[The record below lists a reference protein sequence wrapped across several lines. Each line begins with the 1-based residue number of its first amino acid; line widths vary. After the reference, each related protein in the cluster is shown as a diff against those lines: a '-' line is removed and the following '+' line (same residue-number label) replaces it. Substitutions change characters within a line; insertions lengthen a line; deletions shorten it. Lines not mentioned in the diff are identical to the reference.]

1 MIRFTLRRL
10 GAGLVLLAVIPTLAF
25 WLMNARAGNVARD
38 VLGQSAAPEQ
48 VDQLNAQLGRDDPL
62 LEQYLSWAGKVL
74 TGDFGASWYT
84 SEPVLGAVLQ
94 RLPVTVSLVL
104 GTTLVAAILAVAG
117 GVAAAVYRG
126 WVDRAVQIVAILG
139 FALPGF
145 WVALMLALIFA
156 VRLGLFPATGYTP
169 LLTSPLGWLHSL
181 TLPIASLAVGAV
193 ASAAQQIRGA
203 VIDTLGKDW
212 VRTLRSRGLSSR
224 RVLFVHVLRNASVS
238 GLTVLA
244 LQFVGLLGG
253 AVFVERIFALPGIGQ
268 VLSTSTAQ
276 GDIPMVLGVLIATTV
291 IVVLVNLLIDLGVAS
306 LNPKA
311 RTS

>member
-1 MIRFTLRRL
+1 
-10 GAGLVLLAVIPTLAF
+10 
-25 WLMNARAGNVARD
+25 VARD

-126 WVDRAVQIVAILG
+126 WVDRVVQIVAILG

-169 LLTSPLGWLHSL
+169 LLTSPAGWLHSL

>member
-126 WVDRAVQIVAILG
+126 WVDRVVQIVAILG

-169 LLTSPLGWLHSL
+169 LLTSPAGWLHSL

-253 AVFVERIFALPGIGQ
+253 AVERIFALPGIGQ

>member
-126 WVDRAVQIVAILG
+126 WVDRVVQIVAILG

-169 LLTSPLGWLHSL
+169 LLTSPAGWLHSL

>member
-1 MIRFTLRRL
+1 
-10 GAGLVLLAVIPTLAF
+10 
-25 WLMNARAGNVARD
+25 
-38 VLGQSAAPEQ
+38 
-48 VDQLNAQLGRDDPL
+48 
-62 LEQYLSWAGKVL
+62 
-74 TGDFGASWYT
+74 
-84 SEPVLGAVLQ
+84 
-94 RLPVTVSLVL
+94 
-104 GTTLVAAILAVAG
+104 
-117 GVAAAVYRG
+117 VYRG
-126 WVDRAVQIVAILG
+126 WVDRVVQIVAILG

-169 LLTSPLGWLHSL
+169 LLTSPAGWLHSL

>member
-1 MIRFTLRRL
+1 
-10 GAGLVLLAVIPTLAF
+10 
-25 WLMNARAGNVARD
+25 MNARAGNVARD

-126 WVDRAVQIVAILG
+126 WVDRVVQIVAILG

-169 LLTSPLGWLHSL
+169 LLTSPAGWLHSL